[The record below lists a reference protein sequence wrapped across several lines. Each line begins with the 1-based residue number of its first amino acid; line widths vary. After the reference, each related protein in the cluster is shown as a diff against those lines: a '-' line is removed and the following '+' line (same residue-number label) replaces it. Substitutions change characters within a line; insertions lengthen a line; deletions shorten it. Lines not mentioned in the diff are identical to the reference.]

1 MNKILI
7 LSDSHS
13 ETDVLVEIK
22 NRHENEVDLIIHCG
36 DSELDAR
43 NEAIHDFSIVRG
55 NCDFESRFPD
65 YLVEQCGDNRIFVTH
80 GHLYSVKSTL
90 MNLFYQAKEM
100 KANIVCF
107 GHSHVLGA
115 EMVEDTLFINPG
127 SILLPRKR
135 NEKTYVILEIMDKN
149 AKVRVY
155 EDNGS
160 EIVELSRQFS
170 LHNQ

>member
-1 MNKILI
+1 MKKILI

-13 ETDVLVEIK
+13 ESEVLVEIK
-22 NRHENEVDLIIHCG
+22 NRHENEVDLMIHCG
-36 DSELDAR
+36 DSELDAG

-65 YLVEQCGDNRIFVTH
+65 YLVKQCGENRIFVTH
-80 GHLYSVKSTL
+80 GHHFSVKSTL
-90 MNLFYQAKEM
+90 MNLFYRAKEL

-107 GHSHVLGA
+107 GHSHVFGA
-115 EMVEDTLFINPG
+115 EVVEDTLFINPG
-127 SILLPRKR
+127 SVLLPRKR
-135 NEKTYVILEIMDKN
+135 SEKTYVILEIVGKK

-155 EDNGS
+155 EDNGR
-160 EIVELSRQFS
+160 EIVELSRKFS